1 MQVIHLL
8 DGCTSSDKMTSIGS
22 ILIIENIEI
31 VFSLVTLRINP
42 REEWGSVQDCYKSK
56 LGFCHRFPKGLKQL

>member
-1 MQVIHLL
+1 MQVIDLL

-31 VFSLVTLRINP
+31 MFSLVTLRINP
-42 REEWGSVQDCYKSK
+42 RERVGKCT
-56 LGFCHRFPKGLKQL
+56 GLL

>member
-1 MQVIHLL
+1 MARLIRCVGSPHTGVQVIDLL

-31 VFSLVTLRINP
+31 MFSLVTLRINP
-42 REEWGSVQDCYKSK
+42 RERVGKCT
-56 LGFCHRFPKGLKQL
+56 GLL